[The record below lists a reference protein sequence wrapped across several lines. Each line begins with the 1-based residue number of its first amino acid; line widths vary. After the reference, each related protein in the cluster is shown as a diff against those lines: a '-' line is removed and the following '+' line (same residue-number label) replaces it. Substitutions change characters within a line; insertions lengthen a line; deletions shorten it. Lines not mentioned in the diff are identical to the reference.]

1 MAFSIIVFERIQNKW
16 VKEDSVGVL
25 LGVLL
30 KNCNINDWTLLWWT
44 LLWYFC
50 DVGVIFQLEV
60 GRYLRVVRKPSSQ
73 LLHPFLIWLVI
84 GDDDWGVISHSSS
97 LFLFLIDTD
106 QKNQPI
112 AIKVT
117 MMINKSL
124 QTICSISDI
133 LSLRTHSETIEN
145 SFNRKK

>member
-1 MAFSIIVFERIQNKW
+1 VDVSLGFLIGCFRRTQYIPE
-16 VKEDSVGVL
+16 
-25 LGVLL
+25 LGVFY
-30 KNCNINDWTLLWWT
+30 KNLVGCGEGVCEGYKYLHLTGLWLGMMDRINATDRNV
-44 LLWYFC
+44 YS
-50 DVGVIFQLEV
+50 I
-60 GRYLRVVRKPSSQ
+60 P
-73 LLHPFLIWLVI
+73 
-84 GDDDWGVISHSSS
+84 HSSS
-97 LFLFLIDTD
+97 PFFLFLIYTD

-117 MMINKSL
+117 MMIIKSL

>member
-1 MAFSIIVFERIQNKW
+1 MSYKYLHLTGLW
-16 VKEDSVGVL
+16 
-25 LGVLL
+25 LGMMDRDNATD
-30 KNCNINDWTLLWWT
+30 KNV
-44 LLWYFC
+44 Y
-50 DVGVIFQLEV
+50 
-60 GRYLRVVRKPSSQ
+60 S
-73 LLHPFLIWLVI
+73 
-84 GDDDWGVISHSSS
+84 ISHSSFPF
-97 LFLFLIDTD
+97 FLFLIYTD

-117 MMINKSL
+117 MMIIKSL